1 MLPFPSSIQA
11 YLLTYQHY
19 IPIRSSSFIKLISDI
34 FFHSYSIASAIIYL
48 TVLIGFFYLL
58 EKKLTLFS
66 FIFIIYSLN
75 SIELFNIK
83 LETNL
88 SIFIYHSS
96 TFMKKIYQK
105 SEVFTSLFF
114 PRHPLYYDLHLLDDA
129 HHLQ

>member
-1 MLPFPSSIQA
+1 MTSQSL
-11 YLLTYQHY
+11 
-19 IPIRSSSFIKLISDI
+19 SSFSASVTGRALTSISMPLSYAAFSIFNTSILVDIPALHTNKI
-34 FFHSYSIASAIIYL
+34 FFISLSP
-48 TVLIGFFYLL
+48 
-58 EKKLTLFS
+58 S

-88 SIFIYHSS
+88 SIFVYHSS